1 MITLEVER
9 IHFSIYSSISDVDS
23 SLELN
28 NVALYVTCCG
38 ESAKHFKN
46 ALDKKVELKPQLQ
59 EAVTPCTNFVVM
71 SSVF

>member
-1 MITLEVER
+1 MITLEVKL

-28 NVALYVTCCG
+28 NIALYVTCCG
-38 ESAKHFKN
+38 ESAKHFRN
-46 ALDKKVELKPQLQ
+46 ALDKKVELKSQLQ
-59 EAVTPCTNFVVM
+59 EAVTPCTSKAVM